1 MLKKFIERPVLS
13 TVISIILLILGLLS
27 VFSLPITLFPDI
39 APPSVVVQA
48 NYPGAN
54 AEVVARSVA
63 TPLEESINGVE
74 NMTYMTS
81 NSSNDGSMTL
91 TVYFKQGTNPDIA
104 AVNVQN
110 RVAKAT
116 SQIPQEVIQSG
127 ISTQKQ
133 QNSIIMFVGLYS
145 KDSVN
150 YNETFLQNYIK
161 INLIPKLQRIPGV
174 GDAQPFGTKDYSM
187 RIWLKPDRL
196 VANNLS
202 PIEVTDAIKDQSLE
216 AAPGRFGQ
224 SSHEVFEYV
233 LKYKGKLN
241 KNEDYENIVLK
252 ANADGSVVKLK
263 DVARVEFGSYTY
275 SSNSRLNG
283 NPTSGVA
290 IFQTAGSNAND
301 ILTQAE
307 KMLKE
312 FDRDLPR
319 GIESTIMY
327 NSKDFLDNSIDQVKH
342 TLLEAFIL
350 VFIVVF
356 IFLQDLR
363 STLIPAIAVPVSI
376 IGTFFFLQL
385 FGYTINLLTL
395 FALVLAIGIVVDDA
409 IVVVEAVHSK
419 MELTGQPAKEATVNA
434 MSEISGAI
442 ISITLVMAAVFIPVG
457 FMQGPAGVFYRQFAF
472 TLAIAILI
480 SAVNALTLSPA
491 LCALF
496 LKNTAAGEGGASVHG
511 HSGKKGFMGRF
522 YHAFNAGFQSMT
534 NRYIQSLRFLF
545 RHRWIAIGGLIIIA
559 GATFFMA
566 KQTPTGFIP
575 TEDQGFVLYALSTP
589 PGSSLDKTR
598 KAMEEVDSLVKQET
612 FSDRRYNIDGLNFI
626 SNANAAPYGAGFIR
640 MKPYDERGPMKDAT
654 AISNYLS
661 GKIAAQVK
669 DAHAFFFT
677 FPTIQ
682 GFGNVAGFEFMLQ
695 DQHNGSLDKLSAT
708 ANEFIGAL
716 FQRPEIAYAFTTFA
730 SGNPQ
735 YMMDVDYNKAKQF
748 DVGIS
753 DLMKTMQI
761 YYGSSFVSDFNR
773 FGKYYRV
780 MAQAD
785 IPYRANKNSLD
796 GIYVKSKGGQLVP
809 VNQLISLRRVYGPE
823 TVTRNNLYNAVTIN
837 GTPKPGYSTGDAIR
851 AIEETAKTALPR
863 GYAVEYTGMTR
874 EEKASGGQL
883 IFIFIL
889 SLVFVYFLLAAQY
902 ESYILPLAIVL
913 SIPVGVFG
921 VFVFLKLLGVENNIY
936 VQVSL
941 IMLVG
946 LLAKNAILIV
956 EYAVQRRRHGMSLVD
971 SALEAAKLR
980 LRPIL
985 MTSFAFIAGLLPL
998 LNAKGASALGNRSI
1012 GTGAIGGMLTGVI
1025 LGIFIVP
1032 VLFIIFQYLQE
1043 KIRRNPEPTSPG
1055 APTAPAVQPVT
1066 PRPSGSGGS
1075 LPSFGMGAP
1084 LIVLGIM
1091 VTLGFSA
1098 CKVSKDMAIP
1108 AAQLPISFQGSAR
1121 TVPAGAVTADTAAM
1135 ASIPWKD
1142 LFTDLTL
1149 QQLIDSAIAHNYD
1162 MQLALKNIES
1172 ARLVLGQT
1180 KLSYLPEIDLNVTAN
1195 TSRPSDNSLNG
1206 ISLSQFLGSKHIE
1219 DYSAN
1224 ASLSWEADIWGK
1236 IRNRQSRALATYLQS
1251 EEARKAVQTNI
1262 VSGVSRGYYNLLML
1276 DAQMAIARRNLSL
1289 NDSTLQIIRLQFNAG
1304 QATALGVEQ
1313 SEAQEKVAAALV
1325 PQLEQ
1330 EELLQENALSILSG
1344 RLPAQIVRSITLDQ
1358 IPMREELSA
1367 GLPIEMVN
1375 RRPDVRSSELA
1386 LTIANANVGIA
1397 KASLYPSLVIMA
1409 QGGLNSFKTSNW
1421 FNIPASLFGIVGG
1434 GLTEPLFKHREFK
1447 TKYELAKV
1455 DRERSVIQFRQSVLV
1470 AVGEVSD
1477 ALGKIEKLKEQQ
1489 EIVASRVSTLQQA
1502 TSNANML
1509 FRNGLATYLEV
1520 ITAQGSVLQSELELA
1535 SLKREQLDAVVE
1547 LYKSLGGGW
1556 K

>member
-13 TVISIILLILGLLS
+13 TVISIILLLLGGLS
-27 VFSLPITLFPDI
+27 LFSLPITLFPDI
-39 APPSVVVQA
+39 APPSVVVA
-48 NYPGAN
+48 ASYPGAN

-63 TPLEESINGVE
+63 TPLEEAINGVE

-81 NSSNDGSMTL
+81 NSSNDGSMSL

-104 AVNVQN
+104 SVNVQN

-116 SQIPQEVIQSG
+116 SQIPQEVIQAG

-133 QNSIIMFVGLYS
+133 QNSIIMFIGLYS
-145 KDSVN
+145 KDST
-150 YNETFLQNYIK
+150 YDETFLQNYMR

-202 PIEVTDAIKDQSLE
+202 PLEVTDAIKDQSLE

-224 SSHEVFEYV
+224 SSQEVFEYV

-241 KNEDYENIVLK
+241 QNKDYENIIIK
-252 ANADGSVVKLK
+252 SNADGSVVRLK

-275 SSNSRLNG
+275 SSNSKLNG
-283 NPTSGVA
+283 NPTSGLA
-290 IFQTAGSNAND
+290 IFQTAGSNANE
-301 ILTQAE
+301 ILTQAQ

-312 FDRDLPR
+312 FDKDLPR
-319 GIESTIMY
+319 GLESTIMY
-327 NSKDFLDNSIDQVKH
+327 NSKDFLDSSIDQVKH
-342 TLLEAFIL
+342 TLIEAFIL

-356 IFLQDLR
+356 LFLQDFR
-363 STLIPAIAVPVSI
+363 STLIPAIAVPVAI

-419 MELTGQPAKEATVNA
+419 MELTGQGPREATVNA

-442 ISITLVMAAVFIPVG
+442 VSITLVMAAVFVPVG

-496 LKNTAAGEGGASVHG
+496 LKSPEGEHG
-511 HSGKKGFMGRF
+511 KKKGFLGRF
-522 YHAFNAGFQSMT
+522 YNAFNAGFKGMT
-534 NRYIQSLRFLF
+534 DRYLNSLRFLF
-545 RHRWIAIGGLIIIA
+545 RQKWIAISALIVIA

-575 TEDQGFVLYALSTP
+575 TEDQGFVLYAVNTP

-598 KAMEEVDSLVKQET
+598 KAMEEIDSLVKQEV
-612 FSDRRYNIDGLNFI
+612 FSDRRYNVEGLNFI
-626 SNANAAPYGAGFIR
+626 SNANASPYGAGFIR

-654 AISNYLS
+654 QISNYLS
-661 GKIAAQVK
+661 GKIATQVK

-695 DQHNGSLDKLSAT
+695 DQRNGSLDKLGAT

-735 YMMDVDYNKAKQF
+735 FMMDVDYNKAKQF
-748 DVGIS
+748 DVS
-753 DLMKTMQI
+753 VTDLMKTMQV

-785 IPYRANKNSLD
+785 VPYRANKNSLD

-809 VNQLISLRRVYGPE
+809 VNQLITLRRVYGPE

-837 GTPKPGYSTGDAIR
+837 GIPKPGYSTGDAIR

-863 GYAVEYTGMTR
+863 GYAVEWTGMTR
-874 EEKASGGQL
+874 EERSAGGQL

-889 SLVFVYFLLAAQY
+889 SLIFVYFLLAAQY
-902 ESYILPLAIVL
+902 ESYILPLAVVL

-921 VFVFLKLLGVENNIY
+921 VFAFLKILGVDNNIY

-946 LLAKNAILIV
+946 LLAKNGILIV
-956 EYAVQRRRHGMSLVD
+956 EYAVQRRRHGLSLVD

-985 MTSFAFIAGLLPL
+985 MTSFAFIAGLGPL
-998 LNAKGASALGNRSI
+998 LVAKGASALGNRSI
-1012 GTGAIGGMLTGVI
+1012 GTGAIGGMFTGVI
-1025 LGIFIVP
+1025 LGVFIVP
-1032 VLFIIFQYLQE
+1032 VLFVIFQYLQE
-1043 KIRRNPEPTSPG
+1043 KIRRNPT
-1055 APTAPAVQPVT
+1055 APTAPAAPAAPVAPNPVM
-1066 PRPSGSGGS
+1066 PRGSGGAIPS
-1075 LPSFGMGAP
+1075 LGMGTP
-1084 LIVLGIM
+1084 LVALGLIL
-1091 VTLGFSA
+1091 TLAFSA
-1098 CKVSKDMAIP
+1098 CKVSKDVATPQPEVP
-1108 AAQLPISFQGSAR
+1108 ADFRQTAR
-1121 TVPAGAVTADTAAM
+1121 TTSTAA
-1135 ASIPWKD
+1135 AADSAGIAALPWKD
-1142 LFTDLTL
+1142 LFADATL
-1149 QQLIDSAIAHNYD
+1149 QQLIDSAIAKNYD
-1162 MQLALKNIES
+1162 MQLALKNIEY
-1172 ARLVLGQT
+1172 ARLVLGQS
-1180 KLSYLPEIDLNVTAN
+1180 KLGYLPQVSLNVTAN
-1195 TSRPSDNSLNG
+1195 STRPSDNSLNG
-1206 ISLSQFLGSKHIE
+1206 ISLNSFLKQKHVE

-1236 IRNRQSRALATYLQS
+1236 IRSQQSLALASYLQT

-1262 VSGVSRGYYNLLML
+1262 VASVSQGYYNLLML
-1276 DAQMAIARRNLSL
+1276 DEQLAIAHRNVSL

-1304 QATALGVEQ
+1304 QVTALAVQ
-1313 SEAQEKVAAALV
+1313 QAEAQEKVAAALV

-1330 EELLQENALSILSG
+1330 EILLQENALSVIAG
-1344 RLPAQIVRSITLDQ
+1344 QLPARISRNTTLAQ
-1358 IPMREELSA
+1358 IPVRDELSA
-1367 GLPIEMVN
+1367 GVPTAMVN
-1375 RRPDVRSSELA
+1375 RRPDVRSNELA
-1386 LTIANANVGIA
+1386 LTIANANVGIT
-1397 KASLYPSLVIMA
+1397 KASLYPSLTITA
-1409 QGGLNSFKTSNW
+1409 QGGLNSFKASNW

-1434 GLTEPLFKHREFK
+1434 GLTEPLFRRRELR
-1447 TKYELAKV
+1447 TQYELAKV
-1455 DRERSVIQFRQSVLV
+1455 DREKSVIQFRQSVLT

-1477 ALGKIEKLKEQQ
+1477 ALGRIEKLKEQQ
-1489 EIVASRVSTLQQA
+1489 VIVASRVTTLQQA

-1520 ITAQGSVLQSELELA
+1520 ITAQSSVLQSELELA
-1535 SLKREQLDAVVE
+1535 SLKRDQLDAVVG